1 MDPSG
6 LLETALGAA
15 SRAGDLLLERFAGPA
30 TGVGSKS
37 TPTDLVSDADRA
49 SEELLRE
56 LIERSHPDDGILGEE
71 GEGKD
76 SRSGRLWVLDPLD
89 ATVNFLF
96 KIPWWAVSIGVQDR
110 DGDLVGVVRNP
121 VMNETFA
128 AVRGGGATMNGSPI
142 RVSDRSDLSGALV
155 ATGFAYDARARSR
168 QAAVVQ
174 SVLPRVRDI
183 RRMGSAA
190 LDLCSLA
197 CGRIDGFY
205 ESNLE
210 EWDKA
215 AGRLIVR
222 EAGGVVGE
230 IEPPLSGMAPGV
242 VAANPGL
249 HDELRRLVTDADS

>member
-1 MDPSG
+1 MDPTAS
-6 LLETALGAA
+6 LVTALDAA
-15 SRAGDLLLERFAGPA
+15 RRAGELLLERFGGPA

-37 TPTDLVSDADRA
+37 TPTDLVSDADLA

-56 LIERSHPDDGILGEE
+56 IIQRAHPDDGILGEE
-71 GEGKD
+71 GE
-76 SRSGRLWVLDPLD
+76 STSSASGRTWVLDPLD

-96 KIPWWAVSIGVQDR
+96 KIPWWAISIAVR
-110 DGDLVGVVRNP
+110 DAEGDLVGVIHNP

-128 AVRGGGATMNGSPI
+128 AVRGGGATMNEVPI
-142 RVSDRSDLSGALV
+142 RVTDRADLAGALI
-155 ATGFAYDARARSR
+155 ATGFAYDAEARGR
-168 QAAVVQ
+168 QAKVLE

-205 ESNLE
+205 ESHLE

-230 IEPPLSGMAPGV
+230 VGPPK
-242 VAANPGL
+242 PGL
-249 HDELRRLVTDADS
+249 AAGLVASNPALYEGLRRLVTDEDS